1 MPSPDEPTD
10 LNGLRDAV
18 VRALRRLPGLVVEHT
33 PPGVELR
40 GILGRA
46 GPLLATQA
54 PNIDALAEL
63 DLSAPAVG
71 PAAQREALAVFNRC
85 MHLPRMVGAMAKV
98 LLQDA
103 KSRAFEPLEAEAR
116 RAASGVNQLAQLWV
130 LRQAAS
136 AEGFSPS
143 DEDEID
149 EDEDESGG
157 EPLDDA
163 PRWV

>member
-1 MPSPDEPTD
+1 MDEPND

-18 VRALRRLPGLVVEHT
+18 VRALRRLPALVEEHT
-33 PPGVELR
+33 PPGVELK

-54 PNIDALAEL
+54 PNVDALADL
-63 DLSAPAVG
+63 DLSAPATSK
-71 PAAQREALAVFNRC
+71 AAQREALQVFNRV
-85 MHLPRMVGAMAKV
+85 MHLPRMVGALTKV

-103 KSRAFEPLEAEAR
+103 KSKAFEPLEAEAR
-116 RAASGVNQLAQLWV
+116 RAATGVNQLAQLWV

-136 AEGFSPS
+136 SEGFSPS

-149 EDEDESGG
+149 EVDPEDDDG
-157 EPLDDA
+157 PADDDA
-163 PRWV
+163 PRWG